1 MDDTQ
6 SQGEELET
14 AGNDDWLDDGQ
25 EDFDQNEFALCKDEV
40 LEGEAVS
47 DLGMPHLLDLLSDT
61 SIKRLIARRMEEH
74 LITLSQTP
82 GGPVNWKFVL
92 P

>member
-25 EDFDQNEFALCKDEV
+25 EDFNQDEFALCKDEV
-40 LEGEAVS
+40 LEGEAVV

-61 SIKRLIARRMEEH
+61 SIERPMARRMEDH
-74 LITLSQTP
+74 SITLSQTP
-82 GGPVNWKFVL
+82 GGSVNWKFVL